1 MDTALVPIVA
11 VDMGRERNRSFISI
25 NGIEAEVIESGG
37 RRFFSLLLEESQI
50 PKYRRIIL
58 ENRSCPQLLPVQF
71 ICEQNKLRACYDYG
85 GFLQLKAMYREWR
98 KDGINLAL
106 ENLATIVSVTASIM
120 SAENYLFSCED
131 LSLHADTIFISPASG
146 EVRLAY
152 IPEPQTPESISV
164 KIASLILETVQLT
177 SDEQWTVY
185 GEEVCD
191 RIMSCNESM
200 SGIEK
205 ILLDKGREISGKGW
219 PEKSE
224 MRRIAGNNKP
234 GGCPA

>member
-1 MDTALVPIVA
+1 MDTALVPIAA
-11 VDMGRERNRSFISI
+11 VDMEGERNRSSILIS
-25 NGIEAEVIESGG
+25 GIEAEVIESGG

-50 PKYRRIIL
+50 PKYRRKIL
-58 ENRSCPQLLPVQF
+58 ENRDCRQLLPMQF

-224 MRRIAGNNKP
+224 MRRIVGNNKP

>member
-1 MDTALVPIVA
+1 MDTALVPIAA

-58 ENRSCPQLLPVQF
+58 ENRSCSQLLPVQF

>member
-1 MDTALVPIVA
+1 ME
-11 VDMGRERNRSFISI
+11 GERNRSSILIS
-25 NGIEAEVIESGG
+25 GIEAEVIESGG

-50 PKYRRIIL
+50 PKYRRKIL
-58 ENRSCPQLLPVQF
+58 ENRDCRQLLPMQF
-71 ICEQNKLRACYDYG
+71 ICEQSKLRACYDYG

-98 KDGINLAL
+98 KDGINLAS
-106 ENLATIVSVTASIM
+106 ENLATIVSVTTTIM

-152 IPEPQTPESISV
+152 IPEPNRPKCISV
-164 KIASLILETVQLT
+164 KIASLILETVRLT
-177 SDEQWTVY
+177 CDEQWTVY
-185 GEEVCD
+185 GEEAYA

-205 ILLDKGREISGKGW
+205 ILLDKGREMCGKGW
-219 PEKSE
+219 PEKLE

>member
-58 ENRSCPQLLPVQF
+58 ENRSCSQLLPVQF

-224 MRRIAGNNKP
+224 MRRIVGNNKP